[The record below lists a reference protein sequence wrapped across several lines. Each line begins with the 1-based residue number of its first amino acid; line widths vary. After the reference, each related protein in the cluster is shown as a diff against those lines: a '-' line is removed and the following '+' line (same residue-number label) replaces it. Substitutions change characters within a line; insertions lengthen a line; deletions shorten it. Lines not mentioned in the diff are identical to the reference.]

1 MMEVIAGRRLRK
13 TLIMFAERRKK
24 GIAFSLL
31 EVMERLRSLATKQEN
46 ESMIV
51 VRWSMIVFVAI
62 VPSL

>member
-46 ESMIV
+46 Q
-51 VRWSMIVFVAI
+51 SMIVFVAI